1 MRPEILFMIIGMSIV
16 TQLPRIVP
24 LVVLTRISLPP
35 LIERWL
41 KHIPVAVL
49 SALLFPSLLL
59 SDGSLSLSLDNTAL
73 LAAIPCII
81 IAAKTKNLFLT
92 VLAGIIISALLQFAG

>member
-1 MRPEILFMIIGMSIV
+1 MRSEILYIIIGMSIV

-35 LIERWL
+35 LVERWL

-59 SDGSLSLSLDNTAL
+59 SNGSLSLSLDNTAL
-73 LAAIPCII
+73 LAAIPCMIL
-81 IAAKTKNLFLT
+81 AAKTKNLFLT
-92 VLAGIIISALLQFAG
+92 VLAGIVISALLQLVL